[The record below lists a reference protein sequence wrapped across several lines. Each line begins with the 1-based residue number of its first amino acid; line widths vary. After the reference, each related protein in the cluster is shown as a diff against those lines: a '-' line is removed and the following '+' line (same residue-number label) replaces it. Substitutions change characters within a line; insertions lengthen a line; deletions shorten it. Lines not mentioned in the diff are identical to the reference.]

1 VRAERS
7 RQLAGLA
14 LALLV
19 VGWLLLRGGDDE
31 AERARLASEAEAAAA
46 ASAEEASARMRA
58 ARSGSER
65 ERSRAGEGESRRG
78 DSDSGDL
85 EADLAHR
92 SRALAKDDGAS
103 TDRLGKSPPLPIHL
117 NRLVVEENRPVVEI
131 TGLDPEAPREL
142 VAWRI
147 KNGRSAI
154 LVRGESDENGQ
165 LEFPPV
171 IAAGS
176 GLEVVITDADS
187 RPEMLGAS
195 EVRKLAPRSPDPPQG
210 RVLEAYE
217 GEAIVRIIPTEGSGT
232 VLLAGP
238 DGTVFARYPISPTP
252 AIGARAFDVALELYG
267 DDPQLLMAHE
277 FEDGRRSDW
286 RVYSVGA
293 PTQFEDLPETEDLE
307 GFEGF
312 GGAVNARGARG
323 APDILDSDY

>member
-1 VRAERS
+1 MRS
-7 RQLAGLA
+7 GSLRKIGGLA
-14 LALLV
+14 FALLV
-19 VGWLLLRGGDDE
+19 VGWLLLRGDDE
-31 AERARLASEAEAAAA
+31 AERTRAALEAAAA
-46 ASAEEASARMRA
+46 ASAEDASVRSRTARP
-58 ARSGSER
+58 GSER

-92 SRALAKDDGAS
+92 SRALAKDAGAS

-252 AIGARAFDVALELYG
+252 AIGPRVFDLELYG
-267 DDPQLLMAHE
+267 DDPQVLMAHE
-277 FEDGRRSDW
+277 FTDGRRSDW
-286 RVYSVGA
+286 RVLSVGE
-293 PTQFEDLPETEDLE
+293 PVLLEDLSET
-307 GFEGF
+307 GGF
-312 GGAVNARGARG
+312 GGAGSAAEYLEF
-323 APDILDSDY
+323 DD